1 MATIIKFSVKT
12 VSQGKHQLD
21 NTTTSNRYNLYRIIL
36 VPYNFRLK
44 KYAEEGKTFDVVI
57 NDLTAIPC
65 TLDDELADD
74 LWNFLKLILDLSMA
88 VLSPTGHYFTQGKVS
103 RYFRQH
109 KILLRKCQKL
119 H

>member
-12 VSQGKHQLD
+12 VSQGWHQLD
-21 NTTTSNRYNLYRIIL
+21 YTSTSNRYI
-36 VPYNFRLK
+36 FRLR

-65 TLDDELADD
+65 TLDNELADD

-103 RYFRQH
+103 SYSRPH
-109 KILLRKCQKL
+109 DNN
-119 H
+119 

>member
-1 MATIIKFSVKT
+1 MQDEF
-12 VSQGKHQLD
+12 
-21 NTTTSNRYNLYRIIL
+21 Y
-36 VPYNFRLK
+36 FRLK

-88 VLSPTGHYFTQGKVS
+88 VLSPTGHYFTQGEVTS
-103 RYFRQH
+103 GSFRSNFR
-109 KILLRKCQKL
+109 LV
-119 H
+119 